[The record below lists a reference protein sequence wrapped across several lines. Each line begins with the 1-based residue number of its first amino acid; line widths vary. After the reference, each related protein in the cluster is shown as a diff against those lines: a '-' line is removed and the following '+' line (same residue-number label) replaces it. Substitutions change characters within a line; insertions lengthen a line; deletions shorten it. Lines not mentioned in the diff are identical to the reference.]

1 MSVRITREEYR
12 RIKQMN
18 REEMQQFLNRCLRA
32 EPDEKEQ
39 IRREALLDARIALE
53 KAINIKG
60 IGGIRKAMIREIY
73 KTELEE
79 KENEET

>member
-18 REEMQQFLNRCLRA
+18 REEMQRFLNRCLRA

>member
-18 REEMQQFLNRCLRA
+18 REEMQRFLNRCLRA

-73 KTELEE
+73 KTEVEE

>member
-1 MSVRITREEYR
+1 MSVKITREEYR

-18 REEMQQFLNRCLRA
+18 REEMERFISRCLRT
-32 EPDEKEQ
+32 EPEEKEQ
-39 IRREALLDARIALE
+39 IRKRPFWTPGLPWK

-60 IGGIRKAMIREIY
+60 IGSIRRAEIREKY
-73 KTELEE
+73 KKELEE